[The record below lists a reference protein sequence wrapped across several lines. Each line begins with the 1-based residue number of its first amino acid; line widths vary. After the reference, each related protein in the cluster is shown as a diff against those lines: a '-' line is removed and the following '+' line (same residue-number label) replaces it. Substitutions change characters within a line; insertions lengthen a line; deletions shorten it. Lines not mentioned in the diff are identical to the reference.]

1 MSKPMSKMLLYV
13 GIFFAIVFGWYGARA
28 ALFAYFMAHY
38 EPPPVTIS
46 AVKVDTKTWQSFLTS
61 VGTLTAINGVDLSS
75 EVSGLVKSVHFNSG
89 QIVKKGNVII
99 ELDTSVEQAN
109 LKDKKAKLVLAK
121 LNYDRIKQLY
131 QKNFSSQAALDQQY
145 AELLEA
151 EAGVE
156 SVEAQINQKTIT
168 APFDGRIGIRQV
180 DLGQYISPGAVMVT
194 LQALNPL
201 YVNLTLPEQYLP
213 VLYLNQPVDIAVN
226 YGSDGKI
233 VRGTITAINS
243 KVDQATR
250 NITIQATIPNE
261 NYALYPGMF
270 GSAKIWLRAENNM
283 VVVPQTAIS
292 YSLSGDY
299 VYIIKHEGEYKGA
312 PLLKAYRTYVKV
324 GERRGD
330 EASIIDGL
338 KGGEEI
344 ITSGQLKLQ
353 NGSRVDINNSV
364 ELN

>member
-13 GIFFAIVFGWYGARA
+13 GIFFVIVFGWYGVRA
-28 ALFAYFMAHY
+28 AIFSWYMSHY
-38 EPPPVTIS
+38 EQPSVTVS
-46 AVKVDTKTWQSFLTS
+46 AIKVTTKTWQSFLTS

-75 EVSGLVKSVHFNSG
+75 EVSGLVKEVHFNSG
-89 QIVKKGNVII
+89 QFVKKGDVII
-99 ELDTSVEQAN
+99 VLDNSVEQAT

-121 LNYDRIKQLY
+121 LNYDRDKKLFE
-131 QKNFSSQAALDQQY
+131 KKFTSQAALDQRY

-156 SVEAQINQKTIT
+156 SVEAQIKQKTIS

-194 LQALNPL
+194 LQSLNPL

-213 VLYLNQPVDIAVN
+213 ELYLNQPVDISVN
-226 YGSDGKI
+226 YGDGKI
-233 VRGTITAINS
+233 VTGKITAINS
-243 KVDQATR
+243 KVDQITR
-250 NITIQATIPNE
+250 NITVQATIPND
-261 NYALYPGMF
+261 NYILYPGMF
-270 GSAKIWLRAENNM
+270 GSAKIWLHAEQNR
-283 VVVPQTAIS
+283 VVIPQTAVS

-299 VYIIKHEGEYKGA
+299 VFMIREDGKYRGKPIE
-312 PLLKAYRTYVKV
+312 KAYRTYVKV

-330 EASIIDGL
+330 EASIIEGL
-338 KGGEEI
+338 KAGDTI

-353 NGSRVDINNSV
+353 NGTRVDVN
-364 ELN
+364 